1 MDIFQ
6 LIRAVAAL
14 AVTLGLIGL
23 AGVALRKF
31 GPDAMSRLTALR
43 KDRRMQV
50 VETLVLDPTR
60 RLVLFTLDGEER
72 LLMLGEG
79 QLLDWT
85 PGKPKT
91 VPGPPQPSSKPASKS
106 KLVSKSAGKSSGK
119 SSGEIVV

>member
-1 MDIFQ
+1 MDFFT

-14 AVTLGLIGL
+14 AITLGLIGL

-31 GPDAMSRLTALR
+31 GPDALSRLNALR

-79 QLLDWT
+79 QLLDWN
-85 PGKPKT
+85 PKKPSKA
-91 VPGPPQPSSKPASKS
+91 PPPSKPSSKP
-106 KLVSKSAGKSSGK
+106 SS
-119 SSGEIVV
+119 ETVV

>member
-1 MDIFQ
+1 MDIFE

-14 AVTLGLIGL
+14 AVTLGLVGL

-31 GPDAMSRLTALR
+31 GPDAMSRITALR

-79 QLLDWT
+79 QLLDWA
-85 PGKPKT
+85 PGKARKAPAPPKPKPT
-91 VPGPPQPSSKPASKS
+91 PPA
-106 KLVSKSAGKSSGK
+106 SGK

>member
-1 MDIFQ
+1 MDIFL

-14 AVTLGLIGL
+14 AITLGLIGL

-31 GPDAMSRLTALR
+31 GPDALSRITALR
-43 KDRRMQV
+43 KDRRLQV

-79 QLLDWT
+79 QLLDWG
-85 PGKPKT
+85 PGKPKKA
-91 VPGPPQPSSKPASKS
+91 PAPPRPA
-106 KLVSKSAGKSSGK
+106 AK
-119 SSGEIVV
+119 SSGEIVA

>member
-1 MDIFQ
+1 MDIFE

-31 GPDAMSRLTALR
+31 GPDAMSRITALR

-79 QLLDWT
+79 QLLDWG
-85 PGKPKT
+85 PKKPRK
-91 VPGPPQPSSKPASKS
+91 PPAP
-106 KLVSKSAGKSSGK
+106 LKSASTL
-119 SSGEIVV
+119 SGETVV

>member
-14 AVTLGLIGL
+14 AITLGLVGL

-31 GPDAMSRLTALR
+31 GPDAMSRLVAMR

-85 PGKPKT
+85 PGKAKRPAPPK
-91 VPGPPQPSSKPASKS
+91 PKS
-106 KLVSKSAGKSSGK
+106 EKTSA
-119 SSGEIVV
+119 EIVA

>member
-1 MDIFQ
+1 MNFDFVE

-14 AVTLGLIGL
+14 AVTLGLVGL

-31 GPDAMSRLTALR
+31 GPDALSRITALR
-43 KDRRMQV
+43 KDRRLQV

-79 QLLDWT
+79 QLLDWA
-85 PGKPKT
+85 PSKAKRPPAPPKSK
-91 VPGPPQPSSKPASKS
+91 PSSP
-106 KLVSKSAGKSSGK
+106 SSGK
-119 SSGEIVV
+119 SSAEIVS

>member
-1 MDIFQ
+1 MDIFL

-14 AVTLGLIGL
+14 AITLGLVGL

-31 GPDAMSRLTALR
+31 GPDALSRLTALR
-43 KDRRMQV
+43 KDRRLQV

-79 QLLDWT
+79 QLLDW
-85 PGKPKT
+85 GPKRAKSA
-91 VPGPPQPSSKPASKS
+91 PAASKS
-106 KLVSKSAGKSSGK
+106 SPKPSSK
-119 SSGEIVV
+119 SSGETVV

>member
-14 AVTLGLIGL
+14 AITLGLVGL

-43 KDRRMQV
+43 KDRRLQV

-79 QLLDWT
+79 QLLDWG
-85 PGKPKT
+85 PKQARPAPPPKPKSSSET
-91 VPGPPQPSSKPASKS
+91 V
-106 KLVSKSAGKSSGK
+106 
-119 SSGEIVV
+119 I

>member
-1 MDIFQ
+1 MDIFL

-31 GPDAMSRLTALR
+31 GPDALSRLTALR
-43 KDRRMQV
+43 KDRRLQV

-79 QLLDWT
+79 QLAGLGAQEAEEG
-85 PGKPKT
+85 PAAPPK
-91 VPGPPQPSSKPASKS
+91 PSS
-106 KLVSKSAGKSSGK
+106 K

>member
-1 MDIFQ
+1 MDIFL

-14 AVTLGLIGL
+14 AITLGLIGL
-23 AGVALRKF
+23 AAVALRKF
-31 GPDAMSRLTALR
+31 GPDALSRITALR

-79 QLLDWT
+79 QLLDWGPQKT
-85 PGKPKT
+85 RPSLPPKPK
-91 VPGPPQPSSKPASKS
+91 PSS
-106 KLVSKSAGKSSGK
+106 
-119 SSGEIVV
+119 ETVV

>member
-14 AVTLGLIGL
+14 AITLGLVGL

-31 GPDAMSRLTALR
+31 GPDAMSRIVALR

-79 QLLDWT
+79 QLLNWGPKKAKPPT
-85 PGKPKT
+85 PPAPPKPRPT
-91 VPGPPQPSSKPASKS
+91 P
-106 KLVSKSAGKSSGK
+106 KSS
-119 SSGEIVV
+119 SETVV

>member
-1 MDIFQ
+1 MDFFE

-14 AVTLGLIGL
+14 AITLGLVGL

-31 GPDAMSRLTALR
+31 GPDAMSRIVALR

-79 QLLDWT
+79 QLLDWG
-85 PGKPKT
+85 PKKAKKP
-91 VPGPPQPSSKPASKS
+91 PAPPRPAAKP
-106 KLVSKSAGKSSGK
+106 VSNP
-119 SSGEIVV
+119 SGEIVA

>member
-1 MDIFQ
+1 MDIFL

-14 AVTLGLIGL
+14 AITLGLIGL
-23 AGVALRKF
+23 AGVALRKW
-31 GPDAMSRLTALR
+31 GPDALARVTTLR

-79 QLLDWT
+79 QLLDW
-85 PGKPKT
+85 PAGKPRKT
-91 VPGPPQPSSKPASKS
+91 PAPSKS
-106 KLVSKSAGKSSGK
+106 SSQ
-119 SSGEIVV
+119 SSTEIVA

>member
-1 MDIFQ
+1 MNFDFVE

-14 AVTLGLIGL
+14 AVTLGLVGL

-31 GPDAMSRLTALR
+31 GPDAVARFATLR

-79 QLLDWT
+79 QLLDWA
-85 PGKPKT
+85 PKKAKRPPASPKT
-91 VPGPPQPSSKPASKS
+91 PDTSK
-106 KLVSKSAGKSSGK
+106 
-119 SSGEIVV
+119 EIVS

>member
-1 MDIFQ
+1 MDIFL

-14 AVTLGLIGL
+14 AITLGLVGL
-23 AGVALRKF
+23 AAVALRKF
-31 GPDAMSRLTALR
+31 GPDAMSRITALR

-79 QLLDWT
+79 QLLDWGST
-85 PGKPKT
+85 KAGRPAARPKP
-91 VPGPPQPSSKPASKS
+91 SKPAP
-106 KLVSKSAGKSSGK
+106 KSSA
-119 SSGEIVV
+119 ETVV